1 MPVNSKIT
9 FVQILFLVISG
20 AFFNAHAQSI
30 LDTEMSIDADKKPLG
45 SILDLMEQ
53 KGNFRF
59 AYYSKL
65 VVKDSAVTIHSK
77 QSTIKDVLDQLLGNK
92 YEYKESKGFVIL
104 RYAPLELALVLE
116 KNSVVGEHQ
125 VVNGYIMDVKTNK
138 RLENAS
144 VYEKNALQS
153 TLTDKDGFFELK
165 LKNIPETIELT
176 VVKENY
182 KTITTIFLSEIKIQ
196 MGSRKS
202 SSSSDYVDGDF
213 SAVERTGI
221 GRFFISSKQKIQS
234 LNLGGFISEVPV
246 QASLIPSLSTRGMMN
261 SQINSSFSLNLLG
274 GYTGGVRGLE
284 MAGLYNINR
293 MNVNALQMAGIFNTV
308 GGSVNGVQLAGIYNN
323 VFGDLRGL
331 QMSGIHNSVKGS
343 QAGLQVTGIYNNV
356 HGDSRGVQVAGIHN
370 TVKGSQNGLQ
380 ISGIYNTGNEKVRGA
395 QIAGLFN
402 YAKEL
407 DGIQFGLVNITD
419 SPSGYSFGLL
429 NFKKNGYQKIS
440 ITRNEISDI
449 NLAVKTG
456 DNKLYTILTAGKS
469 ERTNEE
475 KLFSFGIGLGK
486 NIPLGKR
493 FTYNMEI
500 STQYLYL
507 GNWDYYN
514 FLYKFDS
521 PFTFRLFKG
530 VAISAGPSF
539 NIYSSEKRDK
549 TIPGNSTSTFV
560 QDRTKRYN
568 VIKDNGKGLTGW
580 VGWSFGISLF

>member
-1 MPVNSKIT
+1 MPLNSKLT
-9 FVQILFLVISG
+9 FAKVLLLLISS
-20 AFFNAHAQSI
+20 AFFSAHAQSI

-45 SILDLMEQ
+45 RILDLMEQ

-65 VVKDSAVTIHSK
+65 VVKDSAVTIHTK
-77 QSTIKDVLDQLLGNK
+77 QSTIKDVLDQLLGSK
-92 YEYKESKGFVIL
+92 YEYKESKGFIIL

-125 VVNGYIMDVKTNK
+125 VVNGYIMDVQTNK
-138 RLENAS
+138 RIENAS

-153 TLTDKDGFFELK
+153 TLTDKEGFFELK
-165 LKNIPETIELT
+165 LKNVPETIELT

-182 KTITTIFLSEIKIQ
+182 KTITTLFLSEIKIQ

-213 SAVERTGI
+213 SAVERSGI

-274 GYTGGVRGLE
+274 GYTGGVKGLE

-323 VFGDLRGL
+323 VFGDLKGL

-356 HGDSRGVQVAGIHN
+356 YEDSRGVQMAGIHN
-370 TVKGSQNGLQ
+370 TVRGSQNGLQ
-380 ISGIYNTGNEKVRGA
+380 ISGIYNTGCQTVRGV

-407 DGIQFGLVNITD
+407 DGVQFGLVNITG

-429 NFKKNGYQKIS
+429 NFKKDGYQKIN

-449 NLAVKTG
+449 NVAVKTG
-456 DNKLYTILTAGKS
+456 DNKLYTILMAGKS

-475 KLFSFGIGLGK
+475 KLTSFGIGLGK
-486 NIPLGKR
+486 NILLGKR
-493 FTYNMEI
+493 LTYNPEI

-514 FLYKFDS
+514 FLYKFDC

-530 VAISAGPSF
+530 VAISGGPSF
-539 NIYSSEKRDK
+539 NLYSSDKRNK
-549 TIPGNSTSTFV
+549 TTPGNPSTFV
-560 QDRTKRYN
+560 QDRTKRYD
-568 VIKDNGKGLTGW
+568 VINDTKKGLYGW
-580 VGWSFGISLF
+580 MGWSFGLSLF

>member
-1 MPVNSKIT
+1 MPANSK
-9 FVQILFLVISG
+9 FNFLLLLFLLLSG
-20 AFFNAHAQSI
+20 AFFSTHAQSM
-30 LDTEMSIDADKKPLG
+30 LDTEMSVDADQKPLG
-45 SILDLMEQ
+45 RILDLMEQ
-53 KGNFRF
+53 KANFRF

-65 VVKDSAVTIHSK
+65 VVKDSTVSIHAK
-77 QSTIKDVLDQLLGNK
+77 QSTIKDILDQLLGSK
-92 YEYKESKGFVIL
+92 YEYKESKGFIIL

-125 VVNGYIMDVKTNK
+125 VVNGYIMDIKTNK
-138 RLENAS
+138 RIENAS

-153 TLTDKDGFFELK
+153 TLTDKEGFFELR
-165 LKNIPETIELT
+165 LKNVPETIELT

-196 MGSRKS
+196 MGSRK

-234 LNLGGFISEVPV
+234 LNLGGFISNAPV

-284 MAGLYNINR
+284 MAGLYNIDR

-323 VFGDLRGL
+323 VFGDLKGL

-343 QAGLQVTGIYNNV
+343 QAGLQISGIYNNV
-356 HGDSRGVQVAGIHN
+356 HKDSKGIQMSAIHN

-380 ISGIYNTGNEKVRGA
+380 ISGIYNTGNEKVRGV

-407 DGIQFGLVNITD
+407 DGVQLALVNFTN

-429 NFKKNGYQKIS
+429 NFKKDGYQKIS
-440 ITRNEISDI
+440 VTSNEISDI
-449 NLAVKTG
+449 NVAVKTG
-456 DNKLYTILTAGKS
+456 DNKLYTILMAGRS
-469 ERTNEE
+469 DRNNEE
-475 KLFSFGIGLGK
+475 KLSSFGIGLGK
-486 NIPLGKR
+486 NILLGNR
-493 FTYNMEI
+493 FTYNPEI
-500 STQYLYL
+500 SMQYLYL

-514 FLYKFDS
+514 FLYKFDA
-521 PFTFRLFKG
+521 PFTFRIFKG
-530 VAISAGPSF
+530 VALSAGPSF
-539 NIYSSEKRDK
+539 NIYSSDKRDK
-549 TIPGNSTSTFV
+549 NTPDNNPSTFV
-560 QDRTKRYN
+560 QDRTERYSI
-568 VIKDNGKGLTGW
+568 IKDNGKGMLGW
-580 VGWSFGISLF
+580 VGWSFGLTFF

>member
-1 MPVNSKIT
+1 MPIHSKFT
-9 FVQILFLVISG
+9 FVQVLFLLISS
-20 AFFNAHAQSI
+20 AFFSAHAQSI
-30 LDTEMSIDADKKPLG
+30 LDTEMSIDADQKPLG
-45 SILDLMEQ
+45 TILDLMEQ

-65 VVKDSAVTIHSK
+65 VVKDSAVIIHSK

-92 YEYKESKGFVIL
+92 YEYKESKGFIIL

-125 VVNGYIMDVKTNK
+125 VANGYIMDVQTNK
-138 RLENAS
+138 RIENAS

-153 TLTDKDGFFELK
+153 TLTDKEGFFELR
-165 LKNIPETIELT
+165 LKNVPETIELT
-176 VVKENY
+176 VAKENY
-182 KTITTIFLSEIKIQ
+182 KTITTIFLSEVKIQ

-202 SSSSDYVDGDF
+202 NSDYVDGDF

-246 QASLIPSLSTRGMMN
+246 QASLIPGLSTRGMMN
-261 SQINSSFSLNLLG
+261 SQLNSSFSLNLLG

-293 MNVNALQMAGIFNTV
+293 MNVNALQMAGIFNIV
-308 GGSVNGVQLAGIYNN
+308 GGTVNGVQLAGIYNN
-323 VFGDLRGL
+323 VFGDLNGL

-343 QAGLQVTGIYNNV
+343 QNGLQITGIYN
-356 HGDSRGVQVAGIHN
+356 SVQKNSKGMQMASILN

-380 ISGIYNTGNEKVRGA
+380 ISAIYNAGSETVRGA
-395 QIAGLFN
+395 QITGILN

-407 DGIQFGLVNITD
+407 NGIQFGLINITD

-440 ITRNEISDI
+440 ITSNEISDL

-456 DNKLYTILTAGKS
+456 DNKLYTILMAGRS
-469 ERTNEE
+469 ERNNEE

-486 NIPLGKR
+486 NIPIGNR
-493 FTYNMEI
+493 FTYNPEI

-507 GNWDYYN
+507 GNWDRYN

-521 PFTFRLFKG
+521 PFTFRIFKG
-530 VAISAGPSF
+530 VEISAGPSF
-539 NIYSSEKRDK
+539 NIYSSERRDK
-549 TIPGNSTSTFV
+549 SIPDNNTSTFV

-568 VIKDNGKGLTGW
+568 VMKDNGKGLTGW
-580 VGWSFGISLF
+580 VGWSFGLTLF